1 MFGKDSKAKSANTRT
16 DGRGKKR
23 RSLRSLILSYIILFL
38 CSCSENRAPIAE
50 SGVLDASSWNFD
62 RDGLVLRGEWTFY
75 WGRWKYFSQ
84 PHPDENEGG
93 VSEIVYVPS
102 TWNGDSRKGKGF
114 GSYVLDVKLPEIS
127 GPLGLILPD
136 QSSAYELF
144 LDDKLVSV
152 SGEIVR
158 DKEGRVLRVEEGIR
172 PRFLEFQPS
181 GKKIGIV
188 LQIANEDLRLGGF
201 WSPIFLGKSETVRDR
216 WNRSLRADCFLAGGL
231 LVMSVL
237 HLIFYLMRKKE
248 TQSLYFGLFCLLMG
262 IRSVVAGNRVV
273 LEYTE
278 IFNYENILR
287 TEYLTFYLSVPVFL
301 NYVISLY
308 PRDLKRVF
316 VDVLWWISLIASG
329 VVVFFPMRIFTHT
342 IPLYYLNAFVA
353 GSLGLITLIRA
364 AYKKREGSRILL
376 AGFVFIYLA
385 MINDLLYVNYF
396 VETGYYSSV
405 GTFVFLAAQSVS
417 LSVRNSKN
425 MQRLLELSRNLERMV
440 EERTLRLKDALR
452 SIEEDLTIAGKLQ
465 IDLLE
470 LPENEFLVKNRIGI
484 HTAYRPIS
492 QVGGDFYVV
501 RSIGPQR
508 IRIFLADAIGHGV
521 QASLV
526 TVVIQSEYDSIF
538 DPELSPGDLLTALSE
553 RFSARVG
560 DMSPF
565 FSGMIADLDLQ
576 ENRIRISNAGNPPC
590 ILFQNGEAK
599 TVQRIGPYA
608 GMIPNHRY
616 EETVETLSSEFRMF
630 FFTDGLPDRF
640 IFSESEYENFSIER
654 TIETQSQESLQT
666 ICDTLTELADSLGLP
681 DFKKDDITL
690 LAIERS
696 NSG

>member
-1 MFGKDSKAKSANTRT
+1 MFGKNPGAESDRIRANK
-16 DGRGKKR
+16 DGMCR
-23 RSLRSLILSYIILFL
+23 RLSYPLVVLYILIFL
-38 CSCSENRAPIAE
+38 YSCSENPAPIAE

-62 RDGLVLRGEWTFY
+62 KGGLVLRGEWTFY
-75 WGRWKYFSQ
+75 WRRWKYFSE
-84 PHPDENEGG
+84 HNAAENERG

-102 TWNGDSRKGKGF
+102 TWNGDSRSGKGF
-114 GSYVLDVKLPEIS
+114 GSYVLEVKLPEVS
-127 GPLGLILPD
+127 RPLGLILPD

-144 LDDKLVSV
+144 LDDKLAYV
-152 SGEIVR
+152 SGRIARNKDGGVA
-158 DKEGRVLRVEEGIR
+158 DVEEGIR
-172 PRFLEFQPS
+172 PRVLEFRPS
-181 GKKIGIV
+181 GKNLKIV

-201 WSPIFLGKSETVRDR
+201 WSPILLGEAQSVRDH
-216 WNRSLRADCFLAGGL
+216 WNRSLRSDAFLAGGL
-231 LVMSVL
+231 FVMSFL
-237 HLIFYLMRKKE
+237 HLVFYLMRKKE
-248 TQSLYFGLFCLLMG
+248 TQSLYFGLFWLLMG
-262 IRSVVAGNRVV
+262 IRCVIAGNRLV
-273 LEYTE
+273 LEYAE

-301 NYVISLY
+301 NYVLSLY

-316 VDVLWWISLIASG
+316 VDVLWWISLVASG
-329 VVVFFPMRIFTHT
+329 VVIFFPMRIFTHT

-364 AYKKREGSRILL
+364 AHNKREGSRILL
-376 AGFVFIYLA
+376 VGFVFIYLA

-396 VETGYYSSV
+396 VETGYYSSI

-440 EERTLRLKDALR
+440 EERTLRLKNALR

-465 IDLLE
+465 IDFLE
-470 LPENEFLVKNRIGI
+470 LPEKVFLQRNRIKI
-484 HTAYRPIS
+484 RTVYRPIS

-501 RSIGPQR
+501 RRIGPEKM
-508 IRIFLADAIGHGV
+508 RIFLADAIGHGV
-521 QASLV
+521 QAALV
-526 TVVIQSEYDSIF
+526 TMVIQSEYDSIF

-565 FSGMIADLDLQ
+565 FSGMIADLDLK
-576 ENRIRISNAGNPPC
+576 ENRIRISNAGSPPC

-616 EETVETLSSEFRMF
+616 EETIETLSSEFRLF
-630 FFTDGLPDRF
+630 LFTDGLPDRF
-640 IFSESEYENFSIER
+640 IFSEGEYENFSIER
-654 TIETQSQESLQT
+654 TIKNQSKESLET
-666 ICDTLTELADSLGLP
+666 ICGNLTELADSLGLP

-690 LAIERS
+690 LGIERS